1 MNYSLTAKL
10 MHWLMGIII
19 IGMLALGYLMGNIA
33 PPQKF
38 EIYNLHKSMGMMLFF
53 LVMLRLVMR
62 LTSKYP
68 ELPPET
74 PRWVE
79 IIAKLNILFL
89 YVMMF
94 LMPLSGFLMSSLS
107 GRSVPFFGL
116 FEIPSIIKDPSIGHL
131 FHEIHE
137 IGPIVFI
144 LLIIAHVFGGLFHH
158 FILKDNVLRRML

>member
-68 ELPPET
+68 ELPAET
-74 PRWVE
+74 SRWIQ
-79 IIAKLNILFL
+79 IISKLNILCL

-107 GRSVPFFGL
+107 GWSVPFFGL
-116 FEIPSIIKDPSIGHL
+116 FEIPSIVKNPSVGHL

-144 LLIIAHVFGGLFHH
+144 LLIIAHISGGLFHH